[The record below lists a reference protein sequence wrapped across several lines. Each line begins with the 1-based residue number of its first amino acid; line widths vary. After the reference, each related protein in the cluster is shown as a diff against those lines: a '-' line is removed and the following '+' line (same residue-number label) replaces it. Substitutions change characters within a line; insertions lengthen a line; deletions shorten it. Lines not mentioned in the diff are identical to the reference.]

1 MLLPQNLLK
10 IKKKKE
16 TVLHQTWPKHVIC
29 GKTWLIHLRKKV
41 LTKFV
46 GNKKQV
52 ISTKRFS

>member
-10 IKKKKE
+10 NLKKKE
-16 TVLHQTWPKHVIC
+16 TVLHQTWPKHVIY
-29 GKTWLIHLRKKV
+29 GKTWLIQLRKKV